1 MDIGVPFDGWGFV
14 KEVIAI
20 VVVEV
25 MGITVD
31 MVDVVDVGVDI
42 VTAAVDSL

>member
-1 MDIGVPFDGWGFV
+1 M

-25 MGITVD
+25 MAITVD

>member
-1 MDIGVPFDGWGFV
+1 M